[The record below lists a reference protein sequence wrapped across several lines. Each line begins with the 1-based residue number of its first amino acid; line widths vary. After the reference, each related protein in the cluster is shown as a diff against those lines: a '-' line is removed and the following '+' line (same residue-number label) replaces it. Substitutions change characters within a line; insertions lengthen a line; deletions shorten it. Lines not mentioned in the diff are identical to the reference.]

1 MSGLPWFK
9 IAVLAALAWGSWDAW
24 RTRPADP
31 PPGILAPSPPD
42 QQPLN
47 PDSAAA
53 RALPRGDWELLPR
66 ARYSITARLLSR
78 QGYRFDSMAEVS
90 PLDFALG
97 WGPMSDTRVLEALR
111 IGQGGRFFSLSWR
124 ETPPLPAETLMQHSA
139 NVHIIP
145 ANSGIARRLD
155 RVRRG
160 EIVRLEG
167 RLVDGERGDGMEFRT
182 SLTRSDTGGGACEV
196 LLVEDL
202 AVLGPGSARLRT

>member
-1 MSGLPWFK
+1 
-9 IAVLAALAWGSWDAW
+9 
-24 RTRPADP
+24 
-31 PPGILAPSPPD
+31 
-42 QQPLN
+42 
-47 PDSAAA
+47 
-53 RALPRGDWELLPR
+53 
-66 ARYSITARLLSR
+66 
-78 QGYRFDSMAEVS
+78 
-90 PLDFALG
+90 
-97 WGPMSDTRVLEALR
+97 MSDTRVLEALR

-202 AVLGPGSARLRT
+202 AVLAPGSGRLRT